1 MTNLRLISI
10 NLLLI
15 SLCILCFEVVA
26 TRISSVIFVNDYA
39 FIILSL
45 SVLGLSSGG
54 VYAYYRVKPQT
65 GKKFSK
71 VISTAISLIG
81 LSLLAFILAV
91 TNAPF
96 IENPIIYFFLLFLPF
111 FFAGI
116 FYAQVFKSF
125 AVHSF
130 KVYAA
135 DLTGAALGA
144 LAAIG
149 AVSLLGPV
157 TSVLILII
165 LIFASALSFKT
176 EAIQRNKL
184 MAGYAVLFAAIPIVA
199 IAVDEELLGTI
210 PIGYFPE
217 KDFHHVYP
225 DLNVHS
231 EIIDS
236 RWSIF
241 GRSDL
246 VEHSHQD
253 MVKHLFVDG
262 AAGSQMYRFDSNIDN
277 PDPTLRLLLQRFT
290 DFVPFIFLEEHEKNS
305 MLVIGPGGGKEILT
319 GLLMGI
325 DEITGVEINPDFV
338 DLVKEYREFN
348 GGIFTDF
355 PNVNMHVQ
363 EGRQYVKRQTRPY
376 DLLVM
381 VLPSTQQVQNIE
393 NYALSEN
400 YLVTVEA
407 VMDYFN
413 ILTPE
418 GRMIITVYN
427 VWELKRLILTAV
439 EALERS
445 GIDREIALNH
455 FKIIEDEF
463 TPTLVVKKKPYT
475 RYDVAYRIDVM
486 EQLPDHIPDIS
497 YMPYQMED
505 PARSSVN
512 RLLADI
518 RGGGTPLGTLID
530 RQPYDTS
537 PCFDDSPYFYKIERG
552 IPENFLW
559 LLGGVI
565 LFNLSVIGLPY
576 RHFTKTVKR
585 GKRDRKPAVSLPLML
600 FILIGAGFMI
610 VEVSLF
616 QKLVLYLG
624 SPTVALSILLSSL
637 LIGMGTGSFFGN
649 RISPGNHWKRLL
661 IVTAAI
667 VIAGS
672 VVILFYPMLL
682 HAMLR
687 YDLVYRAGTAFILMI
702 PFGFLLGI
710 PFPSGIRLLEE
721 MKLDQLV
728 PWMYGVNGAMS
739 VFGSVIAVII
749 SMQLGFTAAFF
760 AGLGM
765 YGFLTVMLV
774 YKTNKQV

>member
-1 MTNLRLISI
+1 MINLRLISI

-45 SVLGLSSGG
+45 SVLGLSTGG
-54 VYAYYRVKPQT
+54 IYAYYRVKPQT

-81 LSLLAFILAV
+81 LSLLAFILTV

-125 AVHSF
+125 AIHSF

-149 AVSLLGPV
+149 AVSLIGPI
-157 TSVLILII
+157 TSVFLLIVII
-165 LIFASALSFKT
+165 FGSALSFRISTLKRK
-176 EAIQRNKL
+176 IL
-184 MAGYAVLFAAIPIVA
+184 LSGYGILILAIPLFSFI
-199 IAVDEELLGTI
+199 DDDFLGTI

-262 AAGSQMYRFDSNIDN
+262 AAGSQMYRFDGTIDT

-290 DFVPFIFLEEHEKNS
+290 DFVPLIFLEKHEKNS

-355 PNVNMHVQ
+355 PNVNIQVQ
-363 EGRQYVKRQTRPY
+363 EGRQYVKRQTRSY

-400 YLVTVEA
+400 YLMTVEA
-407 VMDYFN
+407 MMDYFD

-418 GRMIITVYN
+418 GRMIFTVYN
-427 VWELKRLILTAV
+427 IWELKRLIMTSLI
-439 EALERS
+439 ALERS
-445 GIDREIALNH
+445 GIDYETALNH
-455 FKIIEDEF
+455 IKIIEDEF
-463 TPTLVVKKKPYT
+463 TPTLVVKKNPYS
-475 RYDVAYRIDVM
+475 RYDVAHRLDVM
-486 EQLPDHIPDIS
+486 EQLPDHIPTIT
-497 YMPYQMED
+497 YMPYQLENPD
-505 PARSSVN
+505 YSSVN

-518 RGGGTPLGTLID
+518 RQGTASLQSLTD
-530 RQPYDTS
+530 RQAFDIS
-537 PCFDDSPYFYKIERG
+537 PSYDDSPYFYKIERG
-552 IPENFLW
+552 IPANFLW
-559 LLGGVI
+559 LLGGVV
-565 LFNLSVIGLPY
+565 LFNLLVIGLPY
-576 RHFTKTVKR
+576 RHIAKRVKR
-585 GKRDRKPAVSLPLML
+585 GKKERKSSVRLPLLL
-600 FILIGAGFMI
+600 FICIGAGFMI
-610 VEVSLF
+610 VEVTLF

-624 SPTVALSILLSSL
+624 SPTVSLSILLSSL

-649 RISPGNHWKRLL
+649 RIIPGNHKKRLI
-661 IVTAAI
+661 IVSIAI
-667 VIAGS
+667 VVAGS
-672 VVILFYPMLL
+672 VMIFLYPVILNTMLK
-682 HAMLR
+682 
-687 YDLVYRAGTAFILMI
+687 YDLVYRAVAAFFMML
-702 PFGFLLGI
+702 PLGFLLGI
-710 PFPSGIRLLEE
+710 PFPSGIRMLEE

-728 PWMYGVNGAMS
+728 PWMYGVNGSMS
-739 VFGSVIAVII
+739 VFGSVAAVVI
-749 SMQLGFTAAFF
+749 SMQFGFTPAFF
-760 AGLGM
+760 AGLSL
-765 YGFLTVMLV
+765 YGVIIILFISD
-774 YKTNKQV
+774 KNK